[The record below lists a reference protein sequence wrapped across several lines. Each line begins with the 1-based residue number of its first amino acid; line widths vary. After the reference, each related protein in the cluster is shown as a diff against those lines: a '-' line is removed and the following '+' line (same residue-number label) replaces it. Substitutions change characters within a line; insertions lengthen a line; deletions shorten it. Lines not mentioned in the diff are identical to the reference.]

1 MDKIYFKMGREI
13 GMSQGSTR
21 FAFLPCADC
30 GKERWVRWIV
40 KQNRP
45 MSLYC
50 KSCRYKHRKLPVIIV
65 TPLSHHKR
73 SVAKLGERNP
83 NYKKYGSLNNAW
95 RGGRR
100 KSDGYVRV
108 WIHPDDFFYSMVDG
122 NGAVAEHRLVMAKNL
137 NRCLLPWE
145 VVHHINGIRD
155 DNSPCNLLGMPD
167 RSHRRILQAKAKRIQ
182 ELEAQV
188 KGQTQLL

>member
-1 MDKIYFKMGREI
+1 
-13 GMSQGSTR
+13 MSQGSTR

-155 DNSPCNLLGMPD
+155 DNRLENLELITDKRYHMID
-167 RSHRRILQAKAKRIQ
+167 ANTKAYIKR
-182 ELEAQV
+182 LEGKIEKLEHDLKHGTKEV
-188 KGQTQLL
+188 